1 MAKKM
6 YAVYGLIL
14 LVFVASQVVA
24 QQHGKGMMYHMYDVK
39 TETTVSGT
47 VDEIITESHPC
58 CGKTMDHYYITV
70 KTAAETIKIFLG
82 PTDYVTKQIT
92 LKKGD
97 SITVVGSKTTLRN
110 EAVIIAKKI
119 NVNKTD
125 VVFRNDD
132 GTPTW
137 AGQMQQHHHK

>member
-1 MAKKM
+1 
-6 YAVYGLIL
+6 
-14 LVFVASQVVA
+14 
-24 QQHGKGMMYHMYDVK
+24 
-39 TETTVSGT
+39 

-70 KTAAETIKIFLG
+70 KTAAETVKIFLG
-82 PTDYVTKQIT
+82 PTDYVKKQIT

-132 GTPTW
+132 GTPKW